1 MPTLRTNIQKGK
13 FSNYGSSKF
22 STPTKNTQYFAAS
35 NRRVKQPT
43 MRGSFPRA
51 VKWSLDDE
59 GITNR
64 RSDYNR
70 SINLSQSASRPSR
83 NFEFGAAQTIAT
95 ANFSNGIYDGNAA
108 RKFRPVSVPKTQK
121 AAPKERSM
129 HAVQGDITARSNMKT
144 AAMSPMIVTLAK
156 VAAVLVVLVAVL
168 AFIRVGMTSATVSNG
183 LASQEISKAIDGEL
197 VSKNAL
203 EVQDSSLANSGR
215 IRQVA
220 SQYSLIAPS
229 TITVFDIGQDV
240 LAYDDNNHVSLVESL
255 DRAAKS
261 NP

>member
-1 MPTLRTNIQKGK
+1 
-13 FSNYGSSKF
+13 
-22 STPTKNTQYFAAS
+22 
-35 NRRVKQPT
+35 
-43 MRGSFPRA
+43 
-51 VKWSLDDE
+51 
-59 GITNR
+59 
-64 RSDYNR
+64 
-70 SINLSQSASRPSR
+70 
-83 NFEFGAAQTIAT
+83 
-95 ANFSNGIYDGNAA
+95 
-108 RKFRPVSVPKTQK
+108 
-121 AAPKERSM
+121 
-129 HAVQGDITARSNMKT
+129 MKT

-220 SQYSLIAPS
+220 SQYSLVVPS
-229 TITVFDIGQDV
+229 AIQVFDIGQDV

>member
-1 MPTLRTNIQKGK
+1 MPTLRQDIKKGK
-13 FSNYGSSKF
+13 YSSFGSSKF
-22 STPTKNTQYFAAS
+22 SIPTKNTQYFAAS

-70 SINLSQSASRPSR
+70 GMALNRSASNASR
-83 NFEFGAAQTIAT
+83 NFEVGVSSTIGV

-108 RKFRPVSVPKTQK
+108 RKLRPVSVPKTK
-121 AAPKERSM
+121 SSAPKTRDM
-129 HAVQGDITARSNMKT
+129 HAVAGRAKARSVMKT
-144 AAMSPMIVTLAK
+144 SALSPMIVTAAK
-156 VAAVLVVLVAVL
+156 IAAVLVVLIAVL

-183 LASQEISKAIDGEL
+183 LASQGISKQIDNEL

-203 EVQDSSLANSGR
+203 EVQDSTLANSGR

-220 SQYSLIAPS
+220 SQYSLVVPS
-229 TITVFDIGQDV
+229 TIQVFELSPDV
-240 LAYDDNNHVSLVESL
+240 LAYDENNHVSLVESL
-255 DRAAKS
+255 DRVSKS

>member
-70 SINLSQSASRPSR
+70 GMALNRSATNASR
-83 NFEFGAAQTIAT
+83 NFEIGVSQTIGV

-108 RKFRPVSVPKTQK
+108 RKLRPVSIPKTKPAKPVKQT
-121 AAPKERSM
+121 M
-129 HAVQGDITARSNMKT
+129 HAVAGEVTQRKAMKSS
-144 AAMSPMIVTLAK
+144 AMSPMIVTLAK
-156 VAAVLVVLVAVL
+156 VAAVLVCLIAVL

-183 LASQEISKAIDGEL
+183 LASQDISKAIDSEL
-197 VSKNAL
+197 VQKNAL

-229 TITVFDIGQDV
+229 AITVLDIGQDV

-255 DRAAKS
+255 NRASKQTT
-261 NP
+261 

>member
-22 STPTKNTQYFAAS
+22 STPTKNTQYFSAS

-70 SINLSQSASRPSR
+70 SINFSQSAARPSR
-83 NFEFGAAQTIAT
+83 NFEMGAAQTIAK

-108 RKFRPVSVPKTQK
+108 RKLSPVSVPKTK
-121 AAPKERSM
+121 TSAPKQRDM
-129 HAVQGDITARSNMKT
+129 HAVAGDAKARSVMRT
-144 AAMSPMIVTLAK
+144 AVLSPMIVTAAK

-183 LASQEISKAIDGEL
+183 LASQEISKQINSEL

-220 SQYSLIAPS
+220 SQYSLVVPS
-229 TITVFDIGQDV
+229 AIQVFELGQDV
-240 LAYDDNNHVSLVESL
+240 LAYDENNHVSLVESL
-255 DRAAKS
+255 DRAAKLS
-261 NP
+261 T

>member
-1 MPTLRTNIQKGK
+1 MPTIRSNIQKGK

-22 STPTKNTQYFAAS
+22 STPTKNTQYFAES
-35 NRRVKQPT
+35 NRRIKQPT

-51 VKWSLDDE
+51 LKWSLDDE

-70 SINLSQSASRPSR
+70 SINLNQNASRPSR
-83 NFEFGAAQTIAT
+83 NFEFGASQRMAT

-108 RKFRPVSVPKTQK
+108 RKLRPVSVPKTQK
-121 AAPKERSM
+121 VAPKVRKM
-129 HAVQGDITARSNMKT
+129 HAVSGDIKARSNLKT
-144 AAMSPMIVTLAK
+144 AALSPMIVTLAK
-156 VAAVLVVLVAVL
+156 VAAVLVCLVAVL

-183 LASQEISKAIDGEL
+183 IASQDISKAIDSEL
-197 VSKNAL
+197 VQKNAL

-229 TITVFDIGQDV
+229 AITVFDIGQDV

>member
-22 STPTKNTQYFAAS
+22 STPTSNTKYFS
-35 NRRVKQPT
+35 ERRVKQPT

-121 AAPKERSM
+121 AAPKERNM

-220 SQYSLIAPS
+220 SQYSLVVPS
-229 TITVFDIGQDV
+229 AIQVFDIGQDV